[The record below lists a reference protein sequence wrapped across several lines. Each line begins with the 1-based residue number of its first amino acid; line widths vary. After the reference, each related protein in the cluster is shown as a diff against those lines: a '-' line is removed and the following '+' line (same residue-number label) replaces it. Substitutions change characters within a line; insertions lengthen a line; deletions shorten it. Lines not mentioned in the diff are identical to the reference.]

1 MMSLDEFVK
10 AIKAADEK
18 TKEYIKEI
26 LEDTE
31 KENVKKVTEILKD
44 NK

>member
-1 MMSLDEFVK
+1 MSLEEF
-10 AIKAADEK
+10 ITLLSAADEK
-18 TKEYIKEI
+18 TQKYIKEI